1 MNCEVKM
8 NKYYLMTLFFV
19 ITLFNHLLFCQN
31 NNCIGNVNQFSTG
44 KDKITFYIFDCETNE
59 PLIGAA
65 IYSFNLKK
73 ILGMSDIDGVAI
85 TEKEI
90 KGNLEISY
98 IGYYEFCFKLSN
110 ENIDSVFVRLKSV
123 PWPPDLYA
131 VDTTRRSESPTLKGE
146 FDAKFDLEK
155 GIVQLFT
162 IYEPTEEQ
170 NDYADKHMFTFKLL
184 NENRYYRDSYNELV
198 IEYLNKKFEMNIEE
212 ELKAICW
219 RIYQP

>member
-1 MNCEVKM
+1 MRSVLFLIALLVVLSNISSHSQPYNCGE
-8 NKYYLMTLFFV
+8 N
-19 ITLFNHLLFCQN
+19 I
-31 NNCIGNVNQFSTG
+31 NQFSTG
-44 KDKITFYIFDCETNE
+44 KNQITFYILDCETNE

-65 IYSFNLKK
+65 IYSFDLKK
-73 ILGMSDIDGVAI
+73 ILGMTDIDGIVI

-98 IGYYEFCFKLSN
+98 IGYYEFCFKLIN
-110 ENIDSVFVRLKSV
+110 ENIDSVLVGLKFV
-123 PWPPDLYA
+123 PPPPDLYV
-131 VDTTRRSESPTLKGE
+131 VDTTKRSESLALKGE
-146 FDAKFDLEK
+146 LDAKFDLEK

-170 NDYADKHMFTFKLL
+170 IDYADKHGFTFKLL
-184 NENRYYRDSYNELV
+184 RQNRYYRDSYNELV

-219 RIYQP
+219 RNYQP